1 MRRPPCGN
9 VLTLELPEGTVSIRL
24 TRRQRRSIGL
34 SVRNGEVELVAPPSV
49 PLARLVELVERKRDW
64 IARHWRHER
73 QLAAARAA
81 VPDALLLEGSRLPVV
96 LRDGAGRAQLVDG
109 VLLVGG
115 GAAGCRAQ
123 LAAWLRDAARQRF
136 PSRVAALARLA
147 VRPPT
152 ALALSNARRRWG
164 SCTAAG
170 VVRLNWRL
178 VQAPVTVLDYV
189 AAHEL
194 AHLRHMNHSAAF
206 WRETERLYPE
216 WRAARAWLRHNGEQL
231 FAFG

>member
-1 MRRPPCGN
+1 MIR
-9 VLTLELPEGTVSIRL
+9 LELPEATLDIRL

-34 SVRNGEVELVAPPSV
+34 TVRDGVVELVAPPSV
-49 PLARLVELVERKRDW
+49 PLARLVELVESKRDW
-64 IARHWRHER
+64 IARHWRRER
-73 QLAAARAA
+73 QLAAQRRTL
-81 VPDALLLEGSRLPVV
+81 PESLLLAGARLPVA
-96 LRDGAGRAQLVDG
+96 LRDGADRAQLVDG
-109 VLLVGG
+109 VLQVGG
-115 GAAGCRAQ
+115 GDAGCRAQ
-123 LAAWLRDAARQRF
+123 LAAWLQDEARQRF
-136 PSRVAALARLA
+136 PARVTALARLA
-147 VRPPT
+147 VRPPA

-178 VQAPVTVLDYV
+178 VQAPVAVLDYV

-231 FAFG
+231 FTFG